1 MHLTL
6 LTSQRSLIQQLPYVK
21 VIPELPNRYTS
32 TSHGRASANVWISRL
47 EFEKSQSEPVGSGG
61 LSVGIQKTW
70 SDARLAVQGQ
80 GILEVWAWG
89 LPSEGSIEDEAKAT
103 TTLKDIEVCTLP
115 VVCKDLH

>member
-21 VIPELPNRYTS
+21 VVSELPTRYTS

-61 LSVGIQKTW
+61 LPVDIHKTW
-70 SDARLAVQGQ
+70 KDARLAVQGQ
-80 GILEVWAWG
+80 GILEVWTWG
-89 LPSEGSIEDEAKAT
+89 LPSEGSIEDEEKAAR
-103 TTLKDIEVCTLP
+103 TLKDVEVCSSP
-115 VVCKDLH
+115 VVGKDFH